1 MARFA
6 HHWIPAFAG
15 MTNRIYVSNYWDRK
29 LNNVTD
35 HGTPRPEAREAAPE
49 TLLFVDDEPNIISAL
64 RRLFRPLGYRIF
76 TAEGGAQGLEIVE
89 REKIDLVISDMRMPV
104 MDGAQFLEQVRLK
117 SPDTVRILLTGYAD
131 ISSTIDAINK
141 GQIYRY
147 IAKPWEDNDIS
158 LSVRHAL
165 EQKQLAREKA
175 RLEELTRRQNE
186 ELRDLNANLEEKVK
200 ARTEEVRQTMG
211 FLEVAHEK
219 LKKSF
224 LTSIR
229 VFSNLMELR
238 EGEMSGHSRR
248 VAELARKLALRMG
261 MSEIEAQ
268 EVMVAALLHD
278 IGKIGLPDHLL
289 HKPFNTLAG
298 EERVAVAKHP
308 VVGQTALMALEQL
321 RGAGKLIRGHHE
333 RFDGMG
339 FPDGLT
345 GLSIPLGARVLA
357 VANDYDAVQ
366 LGHVMSKR
374 LNAQDALTFIKEGRG
389 KRYDPQVADAFVA
402 MMGGGEE
409 PAGKERE
416 LGLRPAD
423 LKAGMALTRDLV
435 ARDGLLLLARDYL
448 LDETLIEQLR
458 NYEQT
463 DGRPM
468 TVHVKTRG

>member
-1 MARFA
+1 MDTVNQQS
-6 HHWIPAFAG
+6 P
-15 MTNRIYVSNYWDRK
+15 VQ
-29 LNNVTD
+29 
-35 HGTPRPEAREAAPE
+35 EALPE
-49 TLLFVDDEPNIISAL
+49 TLLFVDDEPNILSAL

-76 TAEGGAQGLEIVE
+76 TAESGAQGLEIFD

-147 IAKPWEDNDIS
+147 ISKPWEDNDIS

-175 RLEELTRRQNE
+175 RLEELTHRQNE

-200 ARTEEVRQTMG
+200 ARTEELRQTMG
-211 FLEVAHEK
+211 FLEIAHEK

-224 LTSIR
+224 LTSVRI
-229 VFSNLMELR
+229 FSNLMELR
-238 EGEMSGHSRR
+238 EGSMAGHSRR
-248 VAELARKLALRMG
+248 VADLARKLALKLG

-289 HKPFNTLAG
+289 HKPFNMLAG
-298 EERVAVAKHP
+298 EERAAVMKHP
-308 VVGQTALMALEQL
+308 GIGQTALMALEQL
-321 RGAGKLIRGHHE
+321 RGAAKLIRSHHE

-339 FPDGLT
+339 FPDGLSE
-345 GLSIPLGARVLA
+345 LAIPLGARVLA
-357 VANDYDAVQ
+357 VVNEYDAVQ
-366 LGHVMSKR
+366 LGHVQSKR
-374 LNAQDALTFIKEGRG
+374 LNAQAALAFIKEGRG
-389 KRYDPQVADAFVA
+389 KRYDPQVADAFIA

-409 PAGKERE
+409 SAGMEQE
-416 LGLRPAD
+416 IGLRLAD
-423 LKAGMALTRDLV
+423 LKVGMVLTRDLV
-435 ARDGLLLLARDYL
+435 GKDGLLLLARDYL
-448 LDETLIEQLR
+448 LDDMLIELLR
-458 NYEQT
+458 NYEEM

-468 TVHVKTRG
+468 IVYVKVRG

>member
-1 MARFA
+1 MKDD
-6 HHWIPAFAG
+6 H
-15 MTNRIYVSNYWDRK
+15 
-29 LNNVTD
+29 LNSMLDT
-35 HGTPRPEAREAAPE
+35 EAPPVQEQA
-49 TLLFVDDEPNIISAL
+49 TLLFVDDEPNILAAL

-76 TAEGGAQGLEIVE
+76 TAEGGAQGLGIFDSES
-89 REKIDLVISDMRMPV
+89 IDLVISDMRMPA

-131 ISSTIDAINK
+131 IASTIDAINK

-147 IAKPWEDNDIS
+147 IAKPWEDNDIC
-158 LSVRHAL
+158 LTVRYAL
-165 EQKQLAREKA
+165 EQKLLAREKE
-175 RLEELTRRQNE
+175 RLEALTRKQNE

-211 FLEVAHEK
+211 FLQLAHEK

-224 LTSIR
+224 LTSIH

-238 EGEMSGHSRR
+238 EGDMGGHSRR
-248 VAELARKLALRMG
+248 VADLARKLALRMG

-289 HKPFNTLAG
+289 HKPLSTLTGDELA
-298 EERVAVAKHP
+298 AVIKHP

-321 RGAGKLIRGHHE
+321 HGAARLIRGHHE

-339 FPDGLT
+339 FPDGLS
-345 GLSIPLGARVLA
+345 GLTIPLGARVLA

-374 LNAQDALTFIKEGRG
+374 LSAQDALAFIQKGRG

-402 MMGGGEE
+402 MLGRTEE
-409 PAGKERE
+409 MVPGRE
-416 LGLRPAD
+416 VALHPAD
-423 LKAGMALTRDLV
+423 LKSGMVLVRDLV
-435 ARDGLLLLARDYL
+435 TKDGLLLLARDFL
-448 LDETLIEQLR
+448 LDDMLIEQLCTFER
-458 NYEQT
+458 TEGHPLTIY
-463 DGRPM
+463 
-468 TVHVKTRG
+468 VKVR